1 MIFLTPYD
9 TLQLPMGVTRW
20 APPQDFAP
28 NKIVFRLVSRPELAQ
43 TDMNIL
49 YTFWPIKYGLRG
61 LKGKICLIKGNK
73 FDVFLYSK
81 RKNE

>member
-28 NKIVFRLVSRPELAQ
+28 NKIVFRLVFRPKLAQ
-43 TDMNIL
+43 TGEHTQKSIL
-49 YTFWPIKYGLRG
+49 NQATWYTTEGERK
-61 LKGKICLIKGNK
+61 KAGKDQG
-73 FDVFLYSK
+73 VFLEK
-81 RKNE
+81 RGTLYC